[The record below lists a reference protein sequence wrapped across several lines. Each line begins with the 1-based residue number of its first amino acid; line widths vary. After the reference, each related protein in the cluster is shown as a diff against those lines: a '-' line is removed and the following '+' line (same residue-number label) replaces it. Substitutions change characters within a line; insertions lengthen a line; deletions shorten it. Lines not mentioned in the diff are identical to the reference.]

1 MTNLKP
7 KSEIKKGWDN
17 NWLTINDM
25 ETSQEKEM
33 FEMLM
38 DRNEMNEFCDTLVSV
53 DSRSIRQ
60 DFMQSALSK
69 GLEKMK
75 RV

>member
-1 MTNLKP
+1 MTNLK
-7 KSEIKKGWDN
+7 SETEIKKGWDN

-38 DRNEMNEFCDTLVSV
+38 DRNESNEFCDTLVSV
-53 DSRSIRQ
+53 GTQSIRQ
-60 DFMQSALSK
+60 DFMQYALARISLIK
-69 GLEKMK
+69 K
-75 RV
+75 